1 MTDGKGNL
9 EAVKRRIKKL
19 LALSKSPNENEAMAA
34 LAKARELM
42 GERRLGES
50 ECLYTRHTVKA
61 TKRPSKWRSV
71 LANAV
76 APLYYCET
84 FRGEYHG
91 ELYFYGDSFDA
102 FMAGEMYRYLSRT
115 IEGMSK
121 RNIRKGASLKY
132 RDKYRLGMACRIAFR
147 IEETGR
153 SASWGPE
160 RETKMLAVKKA
171 LENEVTLTTE
181 KMKLGAGNAAFRRG
195 VQAGNGISL
204 NRQATGHGGRY
215 LEAHNESYQE

>member
-1 MTDGKGNL
+1 MTDRKGKL

-34 LAKARELM
+34 FVKARELM
-42 GERRLGES
+42 KEYRLGEA
-50 ECLYTRHTVKA
+50 ECLYERYTVKA
-61 TKRPSKWRSV
+61 TRRLSRWRSV
-71 LANAV
+71 LATAV

-84 FRGEYHG
+84 FRSEYHG
-91 ELYFYGDSFDA
+91 EIYFYGDSFDA

-115 IEGMSK
+115 IEAMSK

-132 RDKYRLGMACRIAFR
+132 RDKYRLGIACRIAFR

-153 SASWGPE
+153 AASWGPE

-171 LENEVTLTTE
+171 LENEGDLTTE
-181 KMKLGAGNAAFRRG
+181 KMKIGVRDAAFRRG
-195 VQAGNGISL
+195 AEAGNGVSL
-204 NRQATGHGGRY
+204 NRQTTGHGGRY
-215 LEAHNESYQE
+215 LEAGTGGVK